1 LVTLAEHFFESRRH
15 VALVLCTGVDASL
28 IMTRAM
34 ILERAGHKVVP
45 ALSEPQVTD
54 ACKGR
59 TFDVAVI
66 GQAVSP
72 LEKIRIFNLVR
83 MNCPRAKVLEL
94 FHPPTG
100 KVLRDA
106 DDWLEVPTDI
116 PANLAERVSALA
128 ARA

>member
-1 LVTLAEHFFESRRH
+1 
-15 VALVLCTGVDASL
+15 VDASL
-28 IMTRAM
+28 IMTRVM

-66 GQAVSP
+66 GQAISP
-72 LEKIRIFNLVR
+72 SEKIRIFHLVR
-83 MNCPRAKVLEL
+83 MNCPHAKVLEL

-116 PANLAERVSALA
+116 PANLAERVATLA